1 MKETAKTNPKSK
13 STKAKKQPAKKRTYK
28 SAKQAFKDSREKVW
42 NKKRARLKLH
52 RSFHRS
58 YREDYKRGFQVPGLL
73 SHAMTTLKIVF
84 KNWRLFLPLIL
95 LIVFANIVFVGLMSE
110 STYET
115 VQDSLDQSY
124 EALQDGELGRFAKAG
139 LLVVST
145 VTTGGLSN
153 SMTEVQQLF
162 IVIFTISAWLITIY
176 YLRNL
181 LAGNKPR
188 FRDGIYNAMTPM
200 YSTLCSIALVFI
212 HLIPAFIFVIVF
224 SAAVQTNFLSQPLY
238 CFIFWLF
245 GSLLLL
251 LSGYLLPGSILAMVA
266 TSVPGIYPMA
276 AINATTDLIQGRRTR
291 FIARILFLVLFLAVI
306 WIIVMLP
313 ITYLDLILKDNI
325 LAGSDLP
332 IIPFVLQI
340 MTTFSVVY
348 ATAYIYLLY
357 RRMLDDPSN

>member
-1 MKETAKTNPKSK
+1 MAKATKESKTRKTSK
-13 STKAKKQPAKKRTYK
+13 NKRTYK
-28 SAKQAFKDSREKVW
+28 TFKESYKDSREKVW

-52 RSFHRS
+52 RSFRRS
-58 YREDYKRGFQVPGLL
+58 YREDYKRGFQIPGLL
-73 SHAMTTLKIVF
+73 THAMTTLKVVF
-84 KNWRLFLPLIL
+84 KNWRVFLPLIIT
-95 LIVFANIVFVGLMSE
+95 IVIANIIFVGLMSE

-145 VTTGGLSN
+145 VTSGGLNN

-162 IVIFTISAWLITIY
+162 IIIFAISAWLITIY

-188 FRDGIYNAMTPM
+188 FRDGIYNAMTPVF
-200 YSTLCSIALVFI
+200 STLCVLVLVFI
-212 HLIPAFIFVIVF
+212 HLIPLFIFIIVY
-224 SAAVQTNFLSQPLY
+224 SAAVQTEFLTQPLY

-251 LSGYLLPGSILAMVA
+251 LSCYLLPGSILAMVA
-266 TSVPGIYPMA
+266 TSVPGIYPMV

-291 FIARILFLVLFLAVI
+291 FIIRLLFMILFLGVM

-313 ITYLDLILKDNI
+313 LTYLDLILKDNL

-340 MTTFSVVY
+340 MTTFSIIY

-357 RRMLDDPSN
+357 RRMLDDPTN